1 MGKLVVIEGN
11 IGIGKSTLADKL
23 HELLKGST
31 RLVEPVDGNLAL
43 AEFYKDPKRWSFA
56 LQMDYL
62 YKRFEQH
69 YEANAYDG
77 LFIMDRGIVGDKVF
91 VNVLYDSDDMNFIE
105 VEIYENTR
113 NILLDLLEPADM
125 YIYLRGTP
133 ERAFAQIQKRS
144 RSIEDGIPLEYL
156 QTLDKAYMK
165 EFFEEPS
172 AFLRESQII
181 DIEWNMENENQTRRI
196 AQYIM
201 EQLHLN
207 D

>member
-23 HELLKGST
+23 HELLDNST

-43 AEFYKDPKRWSFA
+43 AEFYKDQKRWAFT

-69 YEANAYDG
+69 YEANVCDG

-91 VNVLYDSDDMNFIE
+91 VDVLYDSDDMNFIE
-105 VEIYENTR
+105 VDIYENTR
-113 NILLDLLEPADM
+113 QIMLDMLEPANL
-125 YIYLRGTP
+125 YIYLKGTP
-133 ERAFAQIQKRS
+133 QRAFEQVQKRS

-156 QTLDKAYMK
+156 QTLDKAYKK
-165 EFFEEPS
+165 EFFDEPS
-172 AFLRESQII
+172 LFLKESKILAV
-181 DIEWNMENENQTRRI
+181 DWYMEDETKTMRI
-196 AQYIM
+196 AEYIIK
-201 EQLHLN
+201 ELN
-207 D
+207 L